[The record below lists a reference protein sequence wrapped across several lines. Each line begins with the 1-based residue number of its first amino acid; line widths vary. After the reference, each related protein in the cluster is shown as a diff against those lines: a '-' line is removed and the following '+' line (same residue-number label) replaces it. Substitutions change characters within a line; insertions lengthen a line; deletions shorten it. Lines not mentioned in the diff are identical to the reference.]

1 MQSGSFT
8 VMKEEDIPKIAHE
21 WIRQIKRETGY
32 RSTHIEKVIVDIEK
46 DIKEKVRALDEAA
59 IPNIDFFSPS

>member
-8 VMKEEDIPKIAHE
+8 VMKEEDIPKIAYE
-21 WIRQIKRETGY
+21 WIRQIKGETGY

-46 DIKEKVRALDEAA
+46 DITEKVRALDKEP
-59 IPNIDFFSPS
+59 IPDIDYL